1 MGLQTRA
8 RERASPI
15 SARDHGIRSTE
26 EPPVHSRD
34 IAQQQAQAEE
44 GRRLGSVRTAGAT
57 PVGPHSLRLLAKQ
70 FLVRVRI
77 ECHHAPPP
85 RLSSSAA
92 AAIRSLRLRRRRR
105 LGLLRGASRVAALR
119 LGRLVLDEVRVLPL
133 STSAGL
139 ASTSRPGGGL
149 LVRRLRRD
157 AITGKPR
164 RTRKTEGCMGGW
176 TGWIDM
182 KRAADGS
189 ELILRS
195 RGGEA
200 SIAGHAAAL
209 CCKRLRQA
217 RPHRFRALAAAGLVF
232 AAAGFLLAAVGL
244 FLAPAGLLKVEL
256 KLEDGLGFGCRR
268 LLFIVLFLLLAVSLS
283 PLRRTARQPRRS
295 CRRAKT
301 CI

>member
-1 MGLQTRA
+1 
-8 RERASPI
+8 
-15 SARDHGIRSTE
+15 
-26 EPPVHSRD
+26 
-34 IAQQQAQAEE
+34 
-44 GRRLGSVRTAGAT
+44 
-57 PVGPHSLRLLAKQ
+57 
-70 FLVRVRI
+70 
-77 ECHHAPPP
+77 
-85 RLSSSAA
+85 
-92 AAIRSLRLRRRRR
+92 
-105 LGLLRGASRVAALR
+105 
-119 LGRLVLDEVRVLPL
+119 
-133 STSAGL
+133 
-139 ASTSRPGGGL
+139 
-149 LVRRLRRD
+149 
-157 AITGKPR
+157 
-164 RTRKTEGCMGGW
+164 MGGW

>member
-1 MGLQTRA
+1 MEREGGSEREGARGRERGRERESERARVKTRDRQRKDEAKQVCRGRISARGGGWRIGERWDFRLEA

-44 GRRLGSVRTAGAT
+44 GRRLGSVGMAGAT
-57 PVGPHSLRLLAKQ
+57 PVGPHSLRLLAEQ

-157 AITGKPR
+157 AITGKPP
-164 RTRKTEGCMGGW
+164 
-176 TGWIDM
+176 
-182 KRAADGS
+182 AD
-189 ELILRS
+189 E
-195 RGGEA
+195 
-200 SIAGHAAAL
+200 
-209 CCKRLRQA
+209 
-217 RPHRFRALAAAGLVF
+217 
-232 AAAGFLLAAVGL
+232 
-244 FLAPAGLLKVEL
+244 
-256 KLEDGLGFGCRR
+256 ED
-268 LLFIVLFLLLAVSLS
+268 
-283 PLRRTARQPRRS
+283 
-295 CRRAKT
+295 
-301 CI
+301 